1 MDIFISHCWRF
12 HSEWEELS
20 NILDEIF
27 QDDWRNFSLPW
38 HDPALSPS
46 NEFGMGILLNNLKTQ
61 IQPVDT
67 VFFLSSLFATESN
80 KKWLTTELEYA
91 LDMRKKIIG
100 VCNSALED
108 FPLDFQEKFTAI
120 IGFNKEA
127 IKNSLS

>member
-20 NILDEIF
+20 KILDEIF
-27 QDDWRNFSLPW
+27 GDDWRNFSLPW

-61 IQPVDT
+61 IQPVDA

-80 KKWLTTELEYA
+80 KKWLSTELEYA
-91 LDMRKKIIG
+91 IDMQKKIIG
-100 VCNSALED
+100 VCNSEAED
-108 FPLDFQEKFTAI
+108 FPVNFQEKFTSI
-120 IGFNKEA
+120 VSLTKED
-127 IKNSLS
+127 IKKSLS